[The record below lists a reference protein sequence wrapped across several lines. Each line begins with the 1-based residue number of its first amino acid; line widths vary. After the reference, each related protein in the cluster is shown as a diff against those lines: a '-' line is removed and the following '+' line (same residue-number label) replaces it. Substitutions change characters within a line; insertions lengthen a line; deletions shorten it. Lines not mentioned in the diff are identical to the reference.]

1 MGEGSRPE
9 IVLTP
14 AENLL
19 QNFISSVRRRWGWGR
34 ARRMDVVGETGT
46 CMVMNAAA
54 PRLPVPS
61 PPPIRPQQ
69 PPCLPLCFW
78 PRRIPVGGEGWG
90 EWGQGQGIKVKTGSS
105 GLAVPP
111 THHGDQ
117 DTSWK
122 AHSTAR
128 SWHGC
133 SSHCTEE
140 ETELQDRARFR
151 ATQPAHDTR
160 QGYDQKLG
168 GPAWSPHFSLPLLPS
183 SQVLPSHFWLCDQVG
198 SCGATGGGT
207 GSPSQAHPP
216 DTLRQPRCVQVH
228 AHKGTRLS
236 LGGNSRA
243 RDLYQLGSPGHT

>member
-1 MGEGSRPE
+1 MGEGRRPE

-19 QNFISSVRRRWGWGR
+19 QNFISSARRRWGWGW

-61 PPPIRPQQ
+61 PPPITTTSTVT
-69 PPCLPLCFW
+69 LSTPLLLE
-78 PRRIPVGGEGWG
+78 RGEGWG
-90 EWGQGQGIKVKTGSS
+90 RWGQGQGIKVKTGNS
-105 GLAVPP
+105 GLALPP

-117 DTSWK
+117 ETSWK
-122 AHSTAR
+122 AHSTAG
-128 SWHGC
+128 SWPGC

-140 ETELQDRARFR
+140 ETELQSRV
-151 ATQPAHDTR
+151 TQPAQDTG
-160 QGYDQKLG
+160 QGRDQKLG
-168 GPAWSPHFSLPLLPS
+168 GPAWSPHFFSLPHPRS
-183 SQVLPSHFWLCDQVG
+183 SQALPNHFWLSDQVG
-198 SCGATGGGT
+198 ACGATGGGT
-207 GSPSQAHPP
+207 GSPNRMHPP
-216 DTLRQPRCVQVH
+216 DTLRQPGCVQVH

-243 RDLYQLGSPGHT
+243 RDLC

>member
-1 MGEGSRPE
+1 MGEGRRPK

-19 QNFISSVRRRWGWGR
+19 QNFISSARRRWGWGR

-54 PRLPVPS
+54 TKAACALPS
-61 PPPIRPQQ
+61 PASRGPHT
-69 PPCLPLCFW
+69 LTLSTPLFLA
-78 PRRIPVGGEGWG
+78 PSNSGGGEGCG
-90 EWGQGQGIKVKTGSS
+90 RWGQGQGIKVKTGNS

-117 DTSWK
+117 ETSWK

-140 ETELQDRARFR
+140 ETEVQDRARSR
-151 ATQPAHDTR
+151 VTQPAHNTR
-160 QGYDQKLG
+160 QGCGQKLG
-168 GPAWSPHFSLPLLPS
+168 GPARSPHFFSLPLPRS
-183 SQVLPSHFWLCDQVG
+183 SQALPSHFWLCDQVG
-198 SCGATGGGT
+198 TCGATGGGT
-207 GSPSQAHPP
+207 GSPSQVHPP
-216 DTLRQPRCVQVH
+216 DTLRQPGCVRVH
-228 AHKGTRLS
+228 AHKAQPGWEQGTGLVPVRF
-236 LGGNSRA
+236 
-243 RDLYQLGSPGHT
+243 PGHT